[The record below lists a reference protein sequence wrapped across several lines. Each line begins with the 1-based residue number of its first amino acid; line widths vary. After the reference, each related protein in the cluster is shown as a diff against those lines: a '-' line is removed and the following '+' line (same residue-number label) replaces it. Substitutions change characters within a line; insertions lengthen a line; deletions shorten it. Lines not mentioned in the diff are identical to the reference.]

1 MKLALKLL
9 IPALALGAPVK
20 SLACAACY
28 GKVDG
33 SMADGMN
40 WGIFTLMGVIVPVLG
55 WFGAFFIYLI
65 NRSETLAKTA
75 EMAAPAPQ
83 TNSTNV

>member
-1 MKLALKLL
+1 VKLVSKILIPLLALC
-9 IPALALGAPVK
+9 APMK

-33 SMADGMN
+33 AMADGMN

-55 WFGAFFIYLI
+55 GFLAFFIYLI
-65 NRSETLAKTA
+65 RRSEALANTDA
-75 EMAAPAPQ
+75 TPQ
-83 TNSTNV
+83 NNSTNV